1 MPMARPVLVVPAGAN
16 PRWRGVSPAPCTRAP
31 AGVGLLLALALA
43 MTGCGGDA
51 ADGTVAAAAAG
62 PYEVWLVDQ
71 SDSDHES
78 RSGGRVHIFA
88 GSDLDRDPR
97 GATAV
102 ETMDLAGATADL
114 CVSET
119 GAAPVRPHMLL
130 FNEEG
135 SHGALAFVG
144 SGHVVILDAAARSPL
159 RCFRMS
165 AGAGGAQQ
173 AHAAFPS
180 ADGTFILV
188 ANQNGKLLERI
199 DVDYG
204 AGTFVHNTTAT
215 LDLANGTTP
224 SGALVQDPVL
234 RPDNAPI
241 CPVMDRD
248 SRYAWVTL
256 RGGGLLV
263 VDVRATPMRIV
274 GEYDRETVHGNGC
287 GGIQVG
293 DRMFVNSGGAPVN
306 LQGQEHPVIHL
317 YGFDVYRF
325 PVTGYSADAG
335 PNLPAPEVVFQ
346 AEGERDSHGMAA
358 VRGDRYLWVADRH
371 GDVFEVLS
379 ASTGEHVATVELAGS
394 LSSNPAP
401 DLVDVSPSG
410 DLLFVALRGPTPL
423 TGDPHNATGTTPGL
437 GVVEVSPDGRGG
449 QLVAVLPI
457 SNPLDG
463 REMADAHAVRVRPLG
478 PT

>member
-1 MPMARPVLVVPAGAN
+1 MRMAVPTRSVAG
-16 PRWRGVSPAPCTRAP
+16 GVFTP
-31 AGVGLLLALALA
+31 VGLLLVATLA
-43 MTGCGGDA
+43 GCGGA
-51 ADGTVAAAAAG
+51 PGPAGTAAA

-71 SDSDHES
+71 SDSNHEV

-88 GSDLDRDPR
+88 GTDLDADPATAR
-97 GATAV
+97 PVGTMDLGGATA
-102 ETMDLAGATADL
+102 EL
-114 CVSET
+114 CARET

-135 SHGALAFVG
+135 THGALAFVG
-144 SGHVVILDAAARSPL
+144 SGHVVILDAGAREPL

-165 AGAGGAQQ
+165 PGAGGAQQ

-180 ADGTFILV
+180 ADGSFILV

-199 DVDYG
+199 DVDYA
-204 AGTFVHNTTAT
+204 AGTFVHNTSAT
-215 LDLANGTTP
+215 LDLANGATP
-224 SGALVQDPVL
+224 SGALVEDPVL

-241 CPVMDRD
+241 CPVMDRE

-263 VDVRATPMRIV
+263 VDVRSTPMTIV
-274 GEYDRETVHGNGC
+274 GEYDRTTVHGNGC
-287 GGIQVG
+287 GGVQVG
-293 DRMFVNSGGAPVN
+293 NGMFVNSGGAPVN

-317 YGFDVYRF
+317 HGFDVYRF
-325 PVTGYSADAG
+325 PVTGYSAGAG
-335 PNLPAPEVVFQ
+335 PNQPAPEVIFQ

-358 VRGDRYLWVADRH
+358 VRDDRYLWVADRH
-371 GDVFEVLS
+371 TDVFEVLS
-379 ASTGEHVATVELAGS
+379 ASTGEHVGTIDLVGP

-437 GVVEVSPDGRGG
+437 GVVEVSADGRGG
-449 QLVAVLPI
+449 ELVAVLPI
-457 SNPLDG
+457 TNVLDG
-463 REMADAHAVRVRPLG
+463 REVADAHAVRVRPIR
-478 PT
+478 

>member
-1 MPMARPVLVVPAGAN
+1 MLPDRTARVPPLFASAF
-16 PRWRGVSPAPCTRAP
+16 
-31 AGVGLLLALALA
+31 GLLLG
-43 MTGCGGDA
+43 MTACGGDA
-51 ADGTVAAAAAG
+51 ASGGADASDAAV
-62 PYEVWLVDQ
+62 PFEVWLVDQ
-71 SDSDHES
+71 SDSDPEG
-78 RSGGRVHIFA
+78 RSGGRIHIFA
-88 GSDLDRDPR
+88 GADLEADPR
-97 GATAV
+97 GASAT
-102 ETMDLAGATADL
+102 ETVDLAGATAEL

-135 SHGALAFVG
+135 THGALAFVG
-144 SGHVVILDAAARSPL
+144 SGHVVILDAGARSPL

-165 AGAGGAQQ
+165 PGTGGAQQ

-199 DVDYG
+199 DVDYA

-224 SGALVQDPVL
+224 AGAPVQDPVL

-263 VDVRATPMRIV
+263 VDVRSTPMRIV

-287 GGIQVG
+287 GGVQVG

-306 LQGQEHPVIHL
+306 LQGEEHPVIHL

-335 PNLPAPEVVFQ
+335 PNLPAPEVVFR

-371 GDVFEVLS
+371 ADVFEVLS
-379 ASTGEHVATVELAGS
+379 ADSGDHVATVELAGP
-394 LSSNPAP
+394 LSANPAP

-410 DLLFVALRGPTPL
+410 DLLLVALRGPTPL

-437 GVVEVSPDGRGG
+437 GVVRVSPEGTGG
-449 QLVAVLPI
+449 ELVAVLGI
-457 SNPLDG
+457 SNPVDG
-463 REMADAHAVRVRPLG
+463 REMADAHAVRVRPLR
-478 PT
+478 

>member
-1 MPMARPVLVVPAGAN
+1 MLPARTVRVPPLGACAL
-16 PRWRGVSPAPCTRAP
+16 S
-31 AGVGLLLALALA
+31 LLLAGAA
-43 MTGCGGDA
+43 ACGGGQEAGD
-51 ADGTVAAAAAG
+51 VAASAG
-62 PYEVWLVDQ
+62 AVPYEVWLVDQ
-71 SDSDHES
+71 SDSDPEG
-78 RSGGRVHIFA
+78 RRGGRIHIFA
-88 GSDLDRDPR
+88 GSDLEGDPR
-97 GATAV
+97 GAAAR
-102 ETMDLAGATADL
+102 ETVDLAGATADL
-114 CVSET
+114 CTSET

-135 SHGALAFVG
+135 THGALAFVG

-165 AGAGGAQQ
+165 QGAGGAQQ

-204 AGTFVHNTTAT
+204 AGSFVHNTAAT

-241 CPVMDRD
+241 CPVMDRE
-248 SRYAWVTL
+248 SRHAWVTL

-263 VDVRATPMRIV
+263 VDVRSTPMRIV

-287 GGIQVG
+287 GGVQVG

-306 LQGQEHPVIHL
+306 LQGEEHPVLHL

-335 PNLPAPEVVFQ
+335 PNLPAPEVVFR
-346 AEGERDSHGMAA
+346 AEGARDSHGMAA
-358 VRGDRYLWVADRH
+358 LRGDTYLWVADRH
-371 GDVFEVLS
+371 ADVFEVLS
-379 ASTGEHVATVELAGS
+379 AASGDHVATVALAGP
-394 LSSNPAP
+394 LSENPAP

-437 GVVEVSPDGRGG
+437 GVVQVSPDGTGG
-449 QLVAVLPI
+449 ELVAVLGI
-457 SNPLDG
+457 TNPVDG

-478 PT
+478 RR